1 MKTSVEFVL
10 RTVAVLILV
19 VVALEYLLLDVLMV
33 PPLIVAGLLV
43 GLSFVAI
50 RLPRT
55 VAIVSILLS
64 ILVPLGAVMGY
75 LSGQLVVLI
84 PIFDVLV
91 FGWLLWVAVSVLR
104 KSGGPDAHVGS
115 GNR

>member
-1 MKTSVEFVL
+1 MNTSMEFVL
-10 RTVAVLILV
+10 RTVALLILI

-33 PPLIVAGLLV
+33 PPLIVAIILV
-43 GLSFVAI
+43 GLSSIAS

-64 ILVPLGAVMGY
+64 VLVPLGAVMGY

-84 PIFDVLV
+84 PIFDVVV
-91 FGWLLWVAVSVLR
+91 FGWLLWVAVAVLR
-104 KSGGPDAHVGS
+104 TPAEPAAHTGS
-115 GNR
+115 GDG